1 MNIHTSK
8 DWFSENYIFRVSAEN
23 APVGIIETDAQAHCL
38 YVNNR
43 WCKMTGLL
51 PEEAKGKGWELAIH
65 PEDRN
70 KVLNNW
76 SDAAEIGK
84 EFNME
89 FRLMTPEK
97 LITWVH
103 GSSNSLVNEDG
114 EIIGHIGTMT
124 DITERVQAENAMKE
138 LARELMRNLD
148 SLEQFKYIIS
158 HDLKSP
164 VRNMVA
170 LLSFY
175 NKKDP
180 TNKNNKKI
188 IINIEKSAKK
198 LQKILNELIKL
209 SDIGKSKGEIEEEIK
224 FADAYRS
231 IINSI
236 GDIVKH
242 SKAKIKVDFSNAPTV
257 KYVNVYLHSILLNL
271 ITNSIKYKSPK
282 RKPVVNIRT
291 YKKGKYTCLEISDN
305 GIGMDLE
312 KNGDR
317 VFGLFQRF
325 NTSTEGK
332 GLGLYIIKT
341 IIEAN
346 GGMITLTSEPGKGS
360 VFTVSFKNK
369 K

>member
-1 MNIHTSK
+1 MNIHSK
-8 DWFSENYIFRVSAEN
+8 DWFGDNYIFRVSAEN
-23 APVGIIETDAQAHCL
+23 APVGIIETDAQSHCL
-38 YVNNR
+38 YVNKR
-43 WCKMTGLL
+43 WCEMAGMLA
-51 PEEAKGKGWELAIH
+51 EEAKGLGWKAAIH
-65 PEDRN
+65 PDDKD
-70 KVLNNW
+70 KVLNSW
-76 SDAAEIGK
+76 SDAAEIGT

-89 FRLMTPEK
+89 FRLITPEK
-97 LITWVH
+97 KITYVN
-103 GSSNSLVNEDG
+103 GSSSSLVNEDG

-124 DITERVQAENAMKE
+124 DITDRVQAENATKD

-158 HDLKSP
+158 HDLKAP

-170 LLSFY
+170 LLGFY

-188 IINIEKSAKK
+188 ISNIEKSAKK

-209 SDIGKSKGEIEEEIK
+209 SDLGKSRGEIAEEIK
-224 FADAYRS
+224 FMDAYRS
-231 IINSI
+231 VIQSI
-236 GDIVKH
+236 GDAVKS
-242 SKAKIKVDFSNAPTV
+242 SKAKITVDFSAVPTIN
-257 KYVNVYLHSILLNL
+257 YVTVYLNSILLNL
-271 ITNSIKYKSPK
+271 ITNSIKYRSPK
-282 RKPVVNIRT
+282 RKPIINIRT

-312 KNGDR
+312 RNGDR

-346 GGMITLTSEPGKGS
+346 GGMITVESQPGKGS